1 VAAPIPLLAPVTRAV
16 VIVERYRARKDT
28 GSPGSEHYNPAH
40 VKASKH
46 PVPEA
51 RWPSSEEAAASRV
64 FSPGH
69 LGPVETSSRTWVPA
83 MVPWRCTEEGFV
95 TPEILDWY
103 GRLADGRPGVLV
115 VEATG
120 IRDIPSG
127 PLMRAG
133 HERFVP
139 GLSELAQVVRERSG
153 GETRLFIQ
161 LIDFLT
167 IRRRPERETWVRRF
181 LSVEPRHHE
190 AARALGHETPNDDAL
205 RELLLELDDDA
216 LFQVLSEREQRDLEM
231 GYREHVTDTHLPHIA
246 ELPEVLPDLFAS
258 AAANAEAAG
267 FDGVELHFAH
277 AYTMASFL
285 SAKNDR
291 SDGYGGSREERVR
304 LPLEVYRAVR
314 ERLSPELA
322 VGCRFLGDEVIE
334 GGARLEDACHYGVAF
349 AEAGMDFLSVS
360 KGGKFEDAKQPK
372 VGAAVYP
379 YTGESGH
386 ECMPTVRIEGAAP
399 FGRNLPLPRAIRAA
413 VREAGHETPVVA
425 AGGLNEFD
433 LMERALEDGSCDFVA
448 AARQSLADPDWW
460 AKIRGGEGDAIERCL
475 FTNYCEALDQRHEQ
489 VTCQLWDRELERADA
504 DGSAPRLSPDGKRR
518 LTAPPKGP

>member
-1 VAAPIPLLAPVTRAV
+1 M
-16 VIVERYRARKDT
+16 
-28 GSPGSEHYNPAH
+28 N
-40 VKASKH
+40 ASKH
-46 PVPEA
+46 PIPEA
-51 RWPSSEEAAASRV
+51 RWPSRAEAEASRV
-64 FSPGH
+64 FSAGR
-69 LGPVETSSRTWVPA
+69 LGPIETSSRTWVPA

-103 GRLADGRPGVLV
+103 GRFADGRPGVLV

-120 IRDIPSG
+120 IRDVPSG

-133 HERFVP
+133 HERFIP
-139 GLSELAQVVRERSG
+139 GLRDLVEVVRERSD

-167 IRRRPERETWVRRF
+167 IRRRPEREAWVRRF

-190 AARALGHETPNDDAL
+190 AVRALGHAPADDDAL
-205 RELLLELDDDA
+205 RELLLNLEDEA
-216 LFQVLSEREQRDLEM
+216 LFAVLSEREREDLEM
-231 GYREHVTDTHLPHIA
+231 GYREQVTDTHLPHIA
-246 ELPEVLPDLFAS
+246 ALPEVLPGLFAD
-258 AAANAEAAG
+258 AAQNAETAG

-291 SDGYGGSREERVR
+291 DDGYGGSREARAR
-304 LPLEVYRAVR
+304 LPLEVFRAVR
-314 ERLSPELA
+314 ERVSSELA

-334 GGARLEDACHYGVAF
+334 GGGRLEDACHYGVAF

-399 FGRNLPLPRAIRAA
+399 FGRNLALPRAIRAA

-433 LMERALEDGSCDFVA
+433 LMERSLGDGSCDFVA

-460 AKIRGGEGDAIERCL
+460 AKIREGAGAEIERCV
-475 FTNYCEALDQRHEQ
+475 FTNYCEALDQQHKQ
-489 VTCQLWDRELERADA
+489 VTCQLWDKDKESADV
-504 DGSAPRLSPDGKRR
+504 GGGAPRLSPDGKRR
-518 LTAPPKGP
+518 LTAPPKQT

>member
-1 VAAPIPLLAPVTRAV
+1 M
-16 VIVERYRARKDT
+16 ERYRARKDT

-181 LSVEPRHHE
+181 LAVEPRHHE
-190 AARALGHETPNDDAL
+190 AARALGHEPEDDDAL
-205 RELLLELDDDA
+205 RQLLLELDDAA

-246 ELPEVLPDLFAS
+246 ELPEVLPGLFAS

-433 LMERALEDGSCDFVA
+433 HMERALEDGSSDFVA